1 MSDEGEEEAEQSS
14 LIQCWFSACP
24 LRFREFCQKCLRPL
38 EVVVFSMLLPLA
50 MCADMWVIL
59 IESTGLRKPS
69 SRYLALFLTTVS
81 AVAFL
86 LCACWDGSFWSHPS
100 AWVFKLINPPSD
112 DFVLSLRVEIGSPV
126 SLCYNLVMCIVGA
139 AFCIAALMSILLAT
153 AARAIISM
161 PFSAFSA
168 AMLILYWSSAEAQ

>member
-1 MSDEGEEEAEQSS
+1 MLVLSLPAEV
-14 LIQCWFSACP
+14 
-24 LRFREFCQKCLRPL
+24 QKVLSKML
-38 EVVVFSMLLPLA
+38 AATGSVSVFMLLPLA

-59 IESTGLRKPS
+59 FESTGLRKPS

-168 AMLILYWSSAEAQ
+168 AMLILYSSSAEAQ

>member
-1 MSDEGEEEAEQSS
+1 MLVLSLPAEV
-14 LIQCWFSACP
+14 
-24 LRFREFCQKCLRPL
+24 QKVLSKML
-38 EVVVFSMLLPLA
+38 AATGSVSVFMLLPLA

-59 IESTGLRKPS
+59 FESTGLRKPS

-112 DFVLSLRVEIGSPV
+112 DFVFSLRVEIGSPV

-168 AMLILYWSSAEAQ
+168 AMLILYSSSAEAQ